1 MDIAGSVV
9 LVTGGASG
17 LGMATAG
24 RLVTAGARV
33 VIADLPSSPGAKV
46 ADRLGERAT
55 FVPADVTSEEEVTD
69 ALDVASGQGG
79 LRVVV
84 NCAGILSAI
93 RTAGRRGPFPLEEFR
108 RVIEVNLVGTFNV
121 IRLAVQ
127 RMSGL
132 DEVHGERGVIVN
144 TASVAA
150 FDGQIGQAAYSASKG
165 GIASMTLPIARDLA
179 DQKIRVVTVAPGV
192 FDTPM
197 LEKLPER
204 AVKSLES
211 QFQHPARM
219 GIPGEYAALVEH
231 IVSNPMLN
239 GETVRLDGGL
249 RPAAR

>member
-1 MDIAGSVV
+1 MDIAGNVV

-24 RLVTAGARV
+24 RLVAAGARV

-46 ADRLGERAT
+46 ADRLGDRVT
-55 FVPADVTSEEEVTD
+55 FVPADVTSEREVTD
-69 ALDVASGQGG
+69 ALDVAAGQGD

-84 NCAGILSAI
+84 NCAGVLSAV
-93 RTAGRRGPFPLEEFR
+93 RTAGRGGPFPLEEFR
-108 RVIEVNLVGTFNV
+108 RVVEVNLVGTFNV

-127 RMSGL
+127 RMIGL
-132 DEVHGERGVIVN
+132 AEAGGERGVIIG

-179 DQKIRVVTVAPGV
+179 GHRIRMVTIAPGV

-197 LEKLPER
+197 LGALPEK
-204 AVKSLES
+204 AVRSLES

-219 GIPGEYAALVEH
+219 GAPDEYAALVEH
-231 IVSNPMLN
+231 IVANPMFN